1 VKPLYILLLLTG
13 TLISGFSQEISVK
26 SLHITETYAPITIDG
41 KLTEPVWNQCEI
53 ANNFQQQFPFD
64 TARARNQ
71 TEVRITYDKKAIYI
85 SAICYEKPGK
95 KYIVESLKRDFGSKR
110 SDCFNVYID
119 PYNDKVNG
127 FVFGVSPFGNQR
139 EGLIEYGGNFDA
151 NFLWDNKWSSAVIKE
166 ADKWTVEMRIPFKT
180 IRYKYGNSLWRVNF
194 MRSTPGDNEISV
206 WNKVPFN
213 FNNMSLAYTGEM
225 KWDTIPPKPKF
236 NMSIIPYTIGG
247 FNQTTDNGVQ
257 WNYNVGGDIKLGV
270 TPSLNLDLTF
280 NPDFSQVDVD
290 QQVTNLTRF
299 SLFFP
304 ERRQFFLENSD
315 LFSKFGFT
323 KIRPFFSR
331 RIGLY
336 NGQQVAIIAGARL
349 SGKLSR
355 KVRIGLMNIQTA
367 GNQSLGLEAQNYTVA
382 AVQWQAFGRS
392 NLSFLFVNRQGFKGN
407 KISDDDYNRIVG
419 VDYDLQSKD
428 NKWIGKFF
436 FHHSISPKNN
446 DNAFAHASFFSYNT
460 RKVTIAW
467 NHEYV
472 GKNYNAETGFVPRQ
486 FFYDQVRDSTI
497 KLSYWRLEPSVEYN
511 IYPKSKKL
519 YRISPGIYNSM
530 YTDSV
535 FRPNDLLVRVFT
547 EFEFYNTSQF
557 NFNYTEYFTCLL
569 FPIDVTGST
578 LTPLPAGPYNY
589 RDATINYTG
598 NARKRFTFF
607 GEVTF
612 GSFFNGTKLSYTATL
627 NYRIQPFGNIGI
639 NFTRNEIWLPEPYGE
654 AHLMLISP
662 KLEFTF
668 PKNIFWTTFIQLN
681 TQVNN
686 MNIYSRFQWRF
697 APMSDIFLVYSENIH
712 IDPLM
717 EKTRGIQLK
726 FVYWFTP

>member
-1 VKPLYILLLLTG
+1 
-13 TLISGFSQEISVK
+13 
-26 SLHITETYAPITIDG
+26 LHINETYTPITIDG
-41 KLTEPVWNQCEI
+41 KLTEPVWNQCEV

-64 TARARNQ
+64 TAKARNQ

-151 NFLWDNKWSSAVIKE
+151 NFLWDNKWSSAVIRE
-166 ADKWTVEMRIPFKT
+166 AEKWTVEIRIPFKT

-299 SLFFP
+299 NLFFP

-315 LFSKFGFT
+315 LFSKFGFS

-355 KVRIGLMNIQTA
+355 KVRIGLMNIQTT

-382 AVQWQAFGRS
+382 AIQWQAFGRS

-419 VDYDLQSKD
+419 IDYDLQSKD

-639 NFTRNEIWLPEPYGE
+639 NFTRNEIWLPQPYGE